1 MKVLV
6 AGIGNVF
13 MGDDGFGCEV
23 VRRLSERGLPQSV
36 EAIDFGTG
44 GTDLGFALTEGY
56 DAAILV
62 DTVARGGAPGTVYVI
77 DPEREAVAA
86 PEFAPHEMDPVKV
99 LRFATVLGAL
109 PKRLRLVGCE
119 PAFLGGE
126 AGHLGLSEAAGHAID
141 KAIVEI
147 ELLLNDWCSAAGN
160 GDARLVPDRSERVV
174 GGSYE

>member
-77 DPEREAVAA
+77 DPEREAAPA
-86 PEFAPHEMDPVKV
+86 PEFAPHEMDPAKV
-99 LRFATVLGAL
+99 LRFATVLGTL
-109 PKRLRLVGCE
+109 PKQVRLVGCE

-126 AGHLGLSEAAGHAID
+126 DGHLGLSSAAAQAVD

-147 ELLLNDWCSAAGN
+147 ELLLNEWCSAAGN
-160 GDARLVPDRSERVV
+160 GGARPATDRSDRIT